1 MDSTFKVIK
10 DEMESYAQKPE
21 YKNLVKKMINY
32 AKSILGN
39 EIIVHCRTKDVPILK
54 EMNISTGIPINNT
67 LGGILAE
74 NKEGTR
80 ELDLTFEELL
90 RTKEDDIKSFLVERF
105 AR

>member
-1 MDSTFKVIK
+1 
-10 DEMESYAQKPE
+10 
-21 YKNLVKKMINY
+21 
-32 AKSILGN
+32 
-39 EIIVHCRTKDVPILK
+39 
-54 EMNISTGIPINNT
+54 MNISIGTPINNT